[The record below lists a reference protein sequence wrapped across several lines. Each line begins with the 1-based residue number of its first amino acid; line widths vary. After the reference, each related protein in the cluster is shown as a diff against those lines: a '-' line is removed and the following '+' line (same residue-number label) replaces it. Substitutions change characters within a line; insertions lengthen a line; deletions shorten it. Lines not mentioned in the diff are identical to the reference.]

1 MKHSSTTASA
11 ATLTYVFGDAAAH
24 RAGFR
29 PDVRFETHSPRQ
41 HPRIGQRRAR
51 RRPRRAVGSRRARP
65 AGRGAP
71 APTGRGASVDRAD
84 PPAGSAAQRGRAPA
98 FRRAEPC
105 GAAVISDLPSPQG
118 DKSKITNSEARLTL
132 RMAALCLDHSTAATA
147 ARSSSAW
154 PASAALVRRRS
165 NSRTSGGVCISACSM
180 SRMSLSA
187 SSIGNPGV

>member
-11 ATLTYVFGDAAAH
+11 ATLTYVFADAAAH

-29 PDVRFETHSPRQ
+29 PDVRFETHSPGSIRELVNAGLGVALVAQ
-41 HPRIGQRRAR
+41 SVADAPGPPVGVHQPQPAEAHPSIALI
-51 RRPRRAVGSRRARP
+51 
-65 AGRGAP
+65 RG
-71 APTGRGASVDRAD
+71 GM
-84 PPAGSAAQRGRAPA
+84 AAQRGRAPA

-118 DKSKITNSEARLTL
+118 DKSKITNSQARLTL
-132 RMAALCLDHSTAATA
+132 RMAALSLDHSTAATA

-165 NSRTSGGVCISACSM
+165 NSRTSCGVCISACSM